1 MQEGNAFCT
10 TLEPR
15 LFTID
20 MNTVE
25 HKLFFTELISLCEA
39 EDQLLM
45 KLPCYKSLTSLIS
58 LRKSAMSM
66 LNHLVDFLFG
76 LFFYFVFC
84 MITVNTS
91 ISPFLPSVLR

>member
-58 LRKSAMSM
+58 LRKSAMSECYG
-66 LNHLVDFLFG
+66 V
-76 LFFYFVFC
+76 VFC
-84 MITVNTS
+84 HLFILHSLLLN
-91 ISPFLPSVLR
+91 LPL

>member
-1 MQEGNAFCT
+1 MYKSSNFFVLRHQQLHCLTLTQEGNAFCT

-45 KLPCYKSLTSLIS
+45 KLPCYKSLTSLVS
-58 LRKSAMSM
+58 LRKSAMSK
-66 LNHLVDFLFG
+66 
-76 LFFYFVFC
+76 
-84 MITVNTS
+84 
-91 ISPFLPSVLR
+91 

>member
-1 MQEGNAFCT
+1 VVHSWYQEIIHFCSVLITLVLCIIERTQEGNAFCT

-45 KLPCYKSLTSLIS
+45 KLPCYKSLTSLVS

-66 LNHLVDFLFG
+66 
-76 LFFYFVFC
+76 
-84 MITVNTS
+84 
-91 ISPFLPSVLR
+91 

>member
-1 MQEGNAFCT
+1 LTLIQEGNAFCT

-45 KLPCYKSLTSLIS
+45 KLPCYKSLTSLVS
-58 LRKSAMSM
+58 LRKSAMST
-66 LNHLVDFLFG
+66 LQ
-76 LFFYFVFC
+76 
-84 MITVNTS
+84 
-91 ISPFLPSVLR
+91 PSDWLCL

>member
-1 MQEGNAFCT
+1 MRDCCHLFWQLNCLLLTQEGNAFCT

-45 KLPCYKSLTSLIS
+45 KLPCYKSLTSLVS
-58 LRKSAMSM
+58 LRKSAMSK
-66 LNHLVDFLFG
+66 
-76 LFFYFVFC
+76 
-84 MITVNTS
+84 
-91 ISPFLPSVLR
+91 